1 MKKLDLEGN
10 ANHPLENNY
19 GKIGIKH
26 FFYFYKTF
34 DPLCVRVYVF
44 PSHTSCYLSTTSAIA
59 E

>member
-26 FFYFYKTF
+26 FFLFLQ
-34 DPLCVRVYVF
+34 DV
-44 PSHTSCYLSTTSAIA
+44 
-59 E
+59 